1 MAAIG
6 AAIAHA
12 QGQWYIAPAKGV
24 LAAAHAAT
32 SAHAARNGRAGQTG
46 ARTCTVTTDAIL
58 RARGRG
64 LLEDTRPS
72 IARTTAPVWTTPRPR
87 RRRGGRARVVV
98 PGHSAKGPNMMVLP
112 SRPPYLQEVASHYIG
127 GNMQTIRRGGLDSKN
142 GNDGG

>member
-1 MAAIG
+1 MAPIG

-12 QGQWYIAPAKGV
+12 QGQWYSAPAKGV

-58 RARGRG
+58 RASRARGRG

-98 PGHSAKGPNMMVLP
+98 PGHSAKGPNMMVWP
-112 SRPPYLQEVASHYIG
+112 SRPPYLQEVASHWNVPRREWGRETLVCIG
-127 GNMQTIRRGGLDSKN
+127 NA
-142 GNDGG
+142 